1 MSSND
6 ENETE
11 NVVIVDDKK
20 NHIYYNGPVESKHVN
35 YLIAQLHSLEEE
47 ELQKVDDLEYKL
59 KRHNRAISVDRTE
72 LVKPIKLFLT
82 SSGGYIFQA
91 FSVADVIQNM
101 KIPVH
106 TICQGFVASAA
117 TIMSLAGHE
126 KYITKNGYMLIHELR
141 DEYWGTFS
149 FLKDSFE
156 NSQNL
161 MDHIV
166 DYYTEKTKLS
176 RDAILNSIRN
186 ELTWNSEKCLEYGF
200 VDAYW

>member
-1 MSSND
+1 MSESE

-20 NHIYYNGPVESKHVN
+20 NYIYYNGPIESKHVN
-35 YLIAQLHSLEEE
+35 YLISQLHFLEEE
-47 ELQKVDDLEYKL
+47 ELQKVDDIEYKL
-59 KRHNRAISVDRTE
+59 KKHDRTILFE
-72 LVKPIKLFLT
+72 RDKYVKPIKIFLT
-82 SSGGYIFQA
+82 SYGGYIFQA
-91 FSVADVIQNM
+91 FLVADVIQNL

-117 TIMSLAGHE
+117 TIISLAGHE
-126 KYITKNGYMLIHELR
+126 RFITKNGYMLIHELR

-166 DYYTEKTKLS
+166 DYYVEKTKMS

-200 VDAYW
+200 VDEYY